1 MGQKSFIFDARLP
14 CWIAK
19 CGYLLK
25 KKVNWKIVKKEKK
38 IENFK
43 KRKEN
48 WKKKNVF
55 SKKEMKQKIEIWKN
69 LRITLAKCN
78 NNTKSLTLKLA

>member
-1 MGQKSFIFDARLP
+1 MWLFAE
-14 CWIAK
+14 
-19 CGYLLK
+19 

-48 WKKKNVF
+48 WKKKMF
-55 SKKEMKQKIEIWKN
+55 FQKKKWNKKLKYEQN

>member
-1 MGQKSFIFDARLP
+1 MWLFAE
-14 CWIAK
+14 
-19 CGYLLK
+19 
-25 KKVNWKIVKKEKK
+25 KKVNWKLVKKEKK

-43 KRKEN
+43 KRKKKLG
-48 WKKKNVF
+48 KKKNVS